1 MASAVRKGG
10 RTGGAAGIRRKTHG
24 GDGRIRPWDA
34 PSRQGNAAGPAAGR
48 RLDTPDSAT
57 SGAEAGE
64 ATHWGPGE
72 NAGGRISQSAGE
84 QREAPSELHRHPP
97 DGGAVP
103 APLRTVPA
111 VASRS
116 QRSPVTGPGASVGAG
131 ETGSVRRPPLRLPS
145 GRSCPRGPSREH
157 WITKVFRPD
166 SECCPPGTRATSSM
180 ARFCSG
186 AGSVSRTGSGP
197 LGSLRIRHWRR
208 LRVASSCS
216 RPEKLCNGRPC
227 SLVRRSE
234 VPAFSRS
241 L

>member
-1 MASAVRKGG
+1 MASAARKGG

-48 RLDTPDSAT
+48 RLDTPDSAK

-116 QRSPVTGPGASVGAG
+116 QRSPVTGPGASGGAG

-145 GRSCPRGPSREH
+145 GRSCPPGDQAASIGSQRCLGRIRSVVHRE
-157 WITKVFRPD
+157 
-166 SECCPPGTRATSSM
+166 RAPQ
-180 ARFCSG
+180 FH
-186 AGSVSRTGSGP
+186 
-197 LGSLRIRHWRR
+197 GSLLHRCGIRQPDRERSPGIAPHPAPAAAARR
-208 LRVASSCS
+208 QLLQQAREAVQRQTVFA
-216 RPEKLCNGRPC
+216 RAA
-227 SLVRRSE
+227 V
-234 VPAFSRS
+234 
-241 L
+241 